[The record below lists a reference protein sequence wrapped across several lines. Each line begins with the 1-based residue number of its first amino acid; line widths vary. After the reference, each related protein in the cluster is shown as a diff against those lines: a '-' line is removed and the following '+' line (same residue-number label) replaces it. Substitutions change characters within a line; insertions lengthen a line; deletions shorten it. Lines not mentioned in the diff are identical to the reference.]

1 MTSISTRR
9 RIVAV
14 LLLPFLMIL
23 AGCGKLHA
31 EFEIQDVDTINV
43 SYDFALDEEVA
54 TTGFNT
60 AEAMCADLVDEISIA
75 GEMAPDIE
83 SYEENSQFGCLIT
96 GVMTSDNFDSD
107 LSLTEE
113 DGEYRLSITGLEGA
127 ADDISSPGMD
137 MSEFDF
143 QMTFTF
149 PGEIIES
156 VGGEV
161 DGSSVTYTSLEEFT
175 AGVDIRADAGGFP
188 WVIVIVV
195 VLVLGFLFLL
205 LLAAVAFFVVRARKN
220 KGGGSG
226 PSSGM
231 PGGYG
236 AAAAAAPPAAPQSP
250 QWNGQGSAAPQ
261 QPGGQQWGQASPPPP
276 APQDGQQWGQA
287 SPPPPAPQGGQQWG
301 QASPPPPAP
310 QEGQPW
316 AQPGQGQPNQGGQPW
331 DHPGQ
336 GQQPPQNPG
345 W

>member
-54 TTGFNT
+54 ITGFNT
-60 AEAMCADLVDEISIA
+60 AEAMCADLVDEIAIA

-96 GVMTSDNFDSD
+96 GVMTSDNFDSGF
-107 LSLTEE
+107 SLTEE

-127 ADDISSPGMD
+127 ADDISGPGMD
-137 MSEFDF
+137 TSDFDF
-143 QMTFTF
+143 QTIFTF

-156 VGGEV
+156 ATGEI
-161 DGSSVTYTSLEEFT
+161 DGSSVTFTSLEEFT

-205 LLAAVAFFVVRARKN
+205 LLAAVAFFVIRARKN

-250 QWNGQGSAAPQ
+250 QWNGQGSPAPQ

-276 APQDGQQWGQA
+276 APQDGQQWGQP
-287 SPPPPAPQGGQQWG
+287 SPPPPAPQ
-301 QASPPPPAP
+301 P
-310 QEGQPW
+310 GQPW